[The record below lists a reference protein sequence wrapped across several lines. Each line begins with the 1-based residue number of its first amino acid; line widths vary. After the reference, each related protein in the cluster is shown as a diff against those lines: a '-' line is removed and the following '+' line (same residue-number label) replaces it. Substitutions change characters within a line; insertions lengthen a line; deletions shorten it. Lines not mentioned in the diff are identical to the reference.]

1 MALNW
6 KEAAYKYLWRIVLAS
21 VLKLCTE
28 FYVNF
33 TEKKDNKQFNLSVI
47 YFYLLRMSAQCS
59 TQNTGQKKSGK
70 ESSSETIQF
79 QQTV

>member
-1 MALNW
+1 M
-6 KEAAYKYLWRIVLAS
+6 S
-21 VLKLCTE
+21 VLKLCTK

-33 TEKKDNKQFNLSVI
+33 TEKKHNKQFNLSVI

-70 ESSSETIQF
+70 ESSSETAIPTK
-79 QQTV
+79 TV